1 MAAAAEAHVHA
12 EVHRESF
19 WTRYVFSQDHKV
31 IGLQY
36 LLTSLFMALVGGAL
50 AMLFRTQLAWPQ
62 SGVLAADQ
70 YLAAVSMHGTIMIFF
85 VLTPALLG
93 GFANFLIPLKIGA
106 RDMAF
111 PFVNMLSYW
120 VFALSIVPLLASFFV
135 PGGPLNAG
143 WTSYPPL
150 SALPQA
156 APGSGPGQTLWLV
169 SIAIFCVSSL
179 LGSLNYITTILVL
192 RTRGMSLMRMPLTVW
207 GIFVAAVLAL
217 LSFPVLMAAGI
228 LLLFDRLAGT
238 SFFVPAGLVV
248 GGQVVQHTG
257 GNPLLWQHLF
267 WFFGH
272 PEVYIVILPPMGIV
286 SDVIANFARK
296 PVFGYPAMVA
306 SMLAIGV
313 LSFLVWGHHMFVSGM
328 HPLLGTGFA
337 LTTLLIGV
345 PSAVKTFNWLVTLW
359 RGRLYYSTAML
370 FAIGFVSLFVA
381 GGLTGIHLGNAPVD
395 IPLHDTYYVVGH
407 FHLVM
412 GTAAVFGIFAGIY
425 FWFPKM
431 FGRLMDERLG
441 RIHFWLTLL
450 GVYGTFFPMY
460 YLGMAG
466 MHRRIYDY
474 RAFPY
479 LAHLQPLQ
487 VFITLSAFLI
497 FLGGLVMAYNML
509 RSIAAGPRA
518 DRNPWRGTTLEWSTD
533 SPPPHHNWHGEI
545 PEVYRGPY
553 EYSVPGAPQDYL
565 PQWEPAPA
573 GARTAGH

>member
-1 MAAAAEAHVHA
+1 MAAAEAHLEVHA
-12 EVHRESF
+12 PTHRETF

-50 AMLFRTQLAWPQ
+50 AMVFRTQLAWPQ
-62 SGVLAADQ
+62 AGILKADQ
-70 YLAAVSMHGTIMIFF
+70 YLAAVSMHGTIMVFF

-93 GFANFLIPLKIGA
+93 GFANFLVPLKIGA

-120 VFALSIVPLLASFFV
+120 VFALSLVPLVASFFV

-143 WTSYPPL
+143 WTAYPPL

-156 APGSGPGQTLWLV
+156 APGSGLGQDLWLV
-169 SIAIFCVSSL
+169 SIALFCVSSL
-179 LGSLNYITTILVL
+179 LGSLNYITTILVM

-217 LSFPVLMAAGI
+217 LSFPVLLAAGI
-228 LLLFDRLAGT
+228 LLLFDRVAGT

-248 GGQVVQHTG
+248 GGQVIQHTG

-267 WFFGH
+267 WFLGH

-345 PSAVKTFNWLVTLW
+345 PSAVKTFNWLATLW

-370 FAIGFVSLFVA
+370 FAVGFVSLFVA

-431 FGRLMDERLG
+431 FGRLLDERLG
-441 RIHFWLTLL
+441 RLHFWLTLF

-479 LAHLQPLQ
+479 LSHLQPLQ

-497 FLGGLVMAYNML
+497 FLGGLVLAYNML
-509 RSIAAGPRA
+509 RSLAAGRVAGP
-518 DRNPWRGTTLEWSTD
+518 NPWRGTTLEWSTE
-533 SPPPHHNWHGEI
+533 SPPPHHNWHGDI

-565 PQWEPAPA
+565 PQWEPEPA
-573 GARTAGH
+573 GVRAGH

>member
-1 MAAAAEAHVHA
+1 MAAGA
-12 EVHRESF
+12 EVHVHVEARPESF

-50 AMLFRTQLAWPQ
+50 AMLFRVQLAWPQ
-62 SGVLAADQ
+62 SGVLKADQ
-70 YLAAVSMHGTIMIFF
+70 YLAAISMHGTIMIFF

-93 GFANFLIPLKIGA
+93 GFANFLVPLKIGA

-143 WTSYPPL
+143 WTAYPPL

-156 APGSGPGQTLWLV
+156 APGSGMGQTLWLV

-179 LGSLNYITTILVL
+179 LGSLNYITTILVM

-217 LSFPVLMAAGI
+217 LTFPVLMAAGI

-238 SFFVPAGLVV
+238 SFFVPGGLVV
-248 GGQVVQHTG
+248 GGQVIPHTG

-306 SMLAIGV
+306 SMLAIGL

-337 LTTLLIGV
+337 VTTLLIAV
-345 PSAVKTFNWLVTLW
+345 PSAVKTFNWLATLW
-359 RGRLYYSTAML
+359 RGKLYFSTAML
-370 FAIGFVSLFVA
+370 FALGFVSLFVA

-395 IPLHDTYYVVGH
+395 IPLHDTYYVVAH

-431 FGRLMDERLG
+431 FGRLLDERLG
-441 RIHFWLTLL
+441 RVHFWLSLF
-450 GVYGTFFPMY
+450 GVYGAFFPMY
-460 YLGMAG
+460 YLGLAG

-479 LAHLQPLQ
+479 LAGVQPLQ
-487 VFITLSAFLI
+487 VLITLSAFLI
-497 FLGGLVMAYNML
+497 FLGGLVLAYNML
-509 RSIAAGPRA
+509 RSLAAGRPA
-518 DRNPWRGTTLEWSTD
+518 DRNPWQGTTLEWSTE
-533 SPPPHHNWHGEI
+533 SPPPHHNWRGEV

-565 PQWEPAPA
+565 PQWEPEPVGVRA
-573 GARTAGH
+573 GGH

>member
-1 MAAAAEAHVHA
+1 MAAAAAQVHA
-12 EVHRESF
+12 EAHRESF

-36 LLTSLFMALVGGAL
+36 LFTSLFMALVGGAL
-50 AMLFRTQLAWPQ
+50 AMVFRTQLAWPQ
-62 SGVLAADQ
+62 SGVLKADQ
-70 YLAAVSMHGTIMIFF
+70 YLAAVSMHGTIMVFF

-93 GFANFLIPLKIGA
+93 GFANFLVPLKIGA

-120 VFALSIVPLLASFFV
+120 VFALSLVPLLASFFV

-143 WTSYPPL
+143 WTAYPPL

-156 APGSGPGQTLWLV
+156 APGSGLGQTLWLV

-179 LGSLNYITTILVL
+179 LGSLNYITTILVM

-217 LSFPVLMAAGI
+217 LTFPVLMAAGI

-248 GGQVVQHTG
+248 GGQVIQHTG

-306 SMLAIGV
+306 SMLAIGI

-337 LTTLLIGV
+337 VTTLLIAV
-345 PSAVKTFNWLVTLW
+345 PSAVKTFNWLATLW

-370 FAIGFVSLFVA
+370 FALGFVSLFVA

-431 FGRLMDERLG
+431 FGRLLDERLG
-441 RIHFWLTLL
+441 RLHFWLTLV

-479 LAHLQPLQ
+479 LAHLQPVQ

-497 FLGGLVMAYNML
+497 FLGGLVLAYNLL
-509 RSIAAGPRA
+509 RSLTAGRPAGP
-518 DRNPWRGTTLEWSTD
+518 NPWRGTTLEWSTE
-533 SPPPHHNWHGEI
+533 SPPPHHNWHGDV

-565 PQWEPAPA
+565 PQWEPQPA
-573 GARTAGH
+573 GVRAGGH